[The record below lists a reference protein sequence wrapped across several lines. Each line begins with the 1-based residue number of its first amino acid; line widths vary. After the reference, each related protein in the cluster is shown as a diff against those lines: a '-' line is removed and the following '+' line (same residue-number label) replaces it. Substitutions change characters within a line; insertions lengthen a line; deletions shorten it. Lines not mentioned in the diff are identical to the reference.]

1 MVVACHCHGC
11 FHNIRLL
18 DSSRNER
25 GLSVEHLGT
34 VSVCADER
42 FFIELLDT
50 SPRVK
55 LWRRAF
61 LLAVLFLS
69 MAGGHVFHYH
79 AVGAM
84 GYGL

>member
-25 GLSVEHLGT
+25 GLSVAHLGT

-42 FFIELLDT
+42 LFLELHET
-50 SPRVK
+50 SRRVAFVGG
-55 LWRRAF
+55 AF